1 MGAVEATLLADRA
14 EGLLPQDHFI
24 HDHITPEDYLV
35 VSIGGNDIALGPS
48 ACTIANMLTMV
59 RCTSKSCLR
68 SCGCGFLC
76 CGGLLG
82 GKVTRTGCLG
92 CFRSLFGFVW
102 PPGIGY
108 FVDLFGNAVQ
118 NYVLRVLG
126 DKRPKKV
133 LVCMIYFLDEQGTSW
148 ADRTLDALDYNEN
161 PGRLQEAIRVVFR
174 LATQRISIPGTEV
187 IAFPLFDVLDGKD
200 STDYVSRVEP
210 SPSGGEKMAK
220 ALMTTL
226 LGGGLPQ
233 PRRVE

>member
-1 MGAVEATLLADRA
+1 MG
-14 EGLLPQDHFI
+14 DHFI

-35 VSIGGNDIALGPS
+35 VSIGGNDIALRPS

-59 RCTSKSCLR
+59 RCTSKS
-68 SCGCGFLC
+68 
-76 CGGLLG
+76 
-82 GKVTRTGCLG
+82 